1 VAEGGAHVEH
11 VLVVPDDVEVDEVLA
26 LATCSFAG
34 ARAYDGDTVARDRSA
49 REARNA
55 QDGGAPAT
63 IRLSRYSSVVG
74 PWEPEEAPE
83 SVRAALRAVGADT
96 TYTAVYSV
104 ASLRER
110 TTPVPFLTGDRDGL
124 RRTFFQGAPER
135 EEGRVVAWLVA
146 AARRLTGSLVLDVA
160 RRGEPTAFA
169 RLAPDPAVDTDLT
182 LVSDVWLTPEAA
194 QALALGVDPAAEIGP
209 TGFAWDGPPQ
219 TWRGSARGLVDDD
232 ALDDADL
239 AALAAPPPL
248 EGYSVLLPTAPAMAD
263 SAGRAG
269 EERAVSR
276 PPSGLATTGGT
287 VAIEVTGIAAPP
299 LALRSLGWLAAGGVQ
314 YALRW
319 YPSDDEAAHRERPS
333 AAVRAER
340 RRAAATITALAR
352 TLHRAA
358 GGELLDQSGF
368 PLAPEDL

>member
-1 VAEGGAHVEH
+1 VAEGGSRVEH

-34 ARAYDGDTVARDRSA
+34 ARPDDGVL
-49 REARNA
+49 
-55 QDGGAPAT
+55 PAA
-63 IRLSRYSSVVG
+63 IRLSRYSSVAG

-83 SVRAALRAVGADT
+83 SVRAALHAVGADT
-96 TYTAVYSV
+96 TYTAVYAV
-104 ASLRER
+104 TTVRER

-124 RRTFFQGAPER
+124 RRTFFRGAPER
-135 EEGRVVAWLVA
+135 EESRVVAWLVA

-160 RRGEPTAFA
+160 PRGEPLAFA

-182 LVSDVWLTPEAA
+182 LVSDVWLTPDAA
-194 QALALGVDPAAEIGP
+194 RTLAASVDAAAEVGP
-209 TGFAWDGPPQ
+209 TGFAWDGPPPAPQ
-219 TWRGSARGLVDDD
+219 RGARGLVDDD

-248 EGYSVLLPTAPAMAD
+248 EGYSVLLPTAPGEAAAPPGAD
-263 SAGRAG
+263 IGADVAAAGTTG
-269 EERAVSR
+269 
-276 PPSGLATTGGT
+276 GTGGT
-287 VAIEVTGIAAPP
+287 VAIEVTGIAVPP
-299 LALRSLGWLAAGGVQ
+299 LALRSLAWLAAGGVQ

-352 TLHRAA
+352 TFHRAA